1 MKTRIIIILIFLC
14 QFSQSQNVI
23 VVDSLTNKPIPFV
36 NIYLSNNNGTFT
48 NENGYFELNRKLKDS
63 IKFSHLGYSELT
75 VLASDIKD
83 TIVLS
88 PNAVI
93 LKEVN
98 ITNGKKIIKYIDF
111 PKKKSHYGS
120 FPVISKS
127 EIITF
132 LIPSNENSDSF
143 ISNLNFKFEK
153 KKYMENQSNLRTAFR
168 INIYNSLDEK
178 IDNKIFSSETFIVD
192 ATKKESI
199 DVDLN
204 DYNIQFSKE
213 GIFISIEVIGD
224 IDNEG
229 NITNLKSTL
238 RPVLTS
244 NTTQDY
250 SAKTYIKYI
259 FDKKMILNP
268 INEILEKGSGDKI
281 NRNLSFGITLIK

>member
-1 MKTRIIIILIFLC
+1 
-14 QFSQSQNVI
+14 
-23 VVDSLTNKPIPFV
+23 
-36 NIYLSNNNGTFT
+36 
-48 NENGYFELNRKLKDS
+48 
-63 IKFSHLGYSELT
+63 
-75 VLASDIKD
+75 
-83 TIVLS
+83 
-88 PNAVI
+88 
-93 LKEVN
+93 
-98 ITNGKKIIKYIDF
+98 
-111 PKKKSHYGS
+111 
-120 FPVISKS
+120 
-127 EIITF
+127 
-132 LIPSNENSDSF
+132 
-143 ISNLNFKFEK
+143 
-153 KKYMENQSNLRTAFR
+153 MENQSNLRTAFR

-244 NTTQDY
+244 NTIQDY